1 MYGRGIVTDSRRR
14 LAFVVKDNIKI
25 GVDEMAYLPK
35 IANCPLMDDESR
47 ICMCLNLKCNEGE
60 VDSKTCYGIRNA
72 FQYGCVLTEEKYLAE
87 FKTLA
92 QTMLN
97 RIEALQNET

>member
-1 MYGRGIVTDSRRR
+1 
-14 LAFVVKDNIKI
+14 
-25 GVDEMAYLPK
+25 MAYLPK
-35 IANCPLMDDESR
+35 IANCPLMDDESF

-72 FQYGCVLTEEKYLAE
+72 FQYGCALTEEKYLAE

-97 RIEALQNET
+97 RIEALQDET